1 MPCAACKDPARC
13 DRAGLCQEF
22 AFASMPRLFTREQLP
37 EFAGLSTTTIEE
49 EIRQG
54 RFPKPR
60 QLSAKRVAWLDSD
73 LRKWAESLPV
83 SDLPPPPNTGA
94 KKPKDTRGVALP
106 DGSQPNA
113 G

>member
-1 MPCAACKDPARC
+1 MTVLRNA
-13 DRAGLCQEF
+13 LLE
-22 AFASMPRLFTREQLP
+22 REDLP
-37 EFAGLSTTTIEE
+37 EVTKLSLRTIEE

-60 QLSAKRVAWLDSD
+60 QMSGRRAAWLARDVD
-73 LRKWAESLPV
+73 EWMENLPE

-94 KKPKDTRGVALP
+94 KKPRDRAAP
-106 DGSQPNA
+106 PAAPASHPA

>member
-1 MPCAACKDPARC
+1 MSALRNALI
-13 DRAGLCQEF
+13 DRDE
-22 AFASMPRLFTREQLP
+22 LP
-37 EFAGLSTTTIEE
+37 EVVKLSLRTIEE

-60 QLSAKRVAWLDSD
+60 QTSGRRVAWLASD
-73 LRKWAESLPV
+73 VDAWMESLPE

-94 KKPKDTRGVALP
+94 KKPRGRAAP
-106 DGSQPNA
+106 PAAPASHQA